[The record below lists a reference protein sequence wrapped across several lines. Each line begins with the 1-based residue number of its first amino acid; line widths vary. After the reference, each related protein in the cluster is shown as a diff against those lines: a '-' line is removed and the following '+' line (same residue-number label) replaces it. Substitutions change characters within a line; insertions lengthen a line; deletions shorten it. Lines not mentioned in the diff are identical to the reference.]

1 MEESSKNEN
10 LSGNCGFCGALAS
23 VKCSSCKSVF
33 YCDRNCQ
40 KRHWKEHKSF
50 CKSKKVVSE
59 EVKVLEPLDAFDI
72 SNLTLKVKVKQK
84 PDGSLGVFTTDYVKV
99 SLLSFFTI
107 LWINGNFLWN
117 KEQLQKFFGLDS
129 NDLCNSTRF
138 LEVNG
143 ARLKWGPHFSL
154 LYHLFTSYV

>member
-107 LWINGNFLWN
+107 L
-117 KEQLQKFFGLDS
+117 
-129 NDLCNSTRF
+129 
-138 LEVNG
+138 
-143 ARLKWGPHFSL
+143 
-154 LYHLFTSYV
+154 